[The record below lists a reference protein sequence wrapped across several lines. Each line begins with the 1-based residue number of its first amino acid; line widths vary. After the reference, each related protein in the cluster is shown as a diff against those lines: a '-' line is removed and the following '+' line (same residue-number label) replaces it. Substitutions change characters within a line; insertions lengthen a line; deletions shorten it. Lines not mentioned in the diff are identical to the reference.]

1 MGGSA
6 IAAADGMGGEEKWS
20 KLAKRGPK
28 WSKLAKRGPKAL
40 NDQLMQKSSA
50 EGALNKLIIFLISVE
65 ENNKHPSRPRS
76 LSRR

>member
-28 WSKLAKRGPKAL
+28 SL
-40 NDQLMQKSSA
+40 NPESGKNSELRA
-50 EGALNKLIIFLISVE
+50 VFIN
-65 ENNKHPSRPRS
+65 
-76 LSRR
+76 

>member
-28 WSKLAKRGPKAL
+28 WSKLAKRFVSCNTGKNSELRAL
-40 NDQLMQKSSA
+40 FIK
-50 EGALNKLIIFLISVE
+50 
-65 ENNKHPSRPRS
+65 
-76 LSRR
+76 